1 MFHLRLLILLNT
13 MLYADKELPWLVM
26 DQILH
31 SLILFLI
38 CFFSRFPSFNVYSNV
53 FFFVYLVFT
62 DGNFQHK
69 RILRV
74 VFDYAAK
81 PDLSKA
87 C

>member
-1 MFHLRLLILLNT
+1 MP
-13 MLYADKELPWLVM
+13 YADKALPWLVM
-26 DQILH
+26 DQTLH

-38 CFFSRFPSFNVYSNV
+38 CFFSCFRSFNVYSNV
-53 FFFVYLVFT
+53 LFFVYLVFK
-62 DGNFQHK
+62 DGTFQHK
-69 RILRV
+69 RILHV